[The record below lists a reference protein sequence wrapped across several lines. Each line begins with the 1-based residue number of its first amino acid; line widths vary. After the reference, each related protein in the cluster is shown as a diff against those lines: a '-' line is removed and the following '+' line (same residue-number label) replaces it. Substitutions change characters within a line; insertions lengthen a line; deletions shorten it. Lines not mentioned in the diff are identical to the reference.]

1 MSSLLKNNDR
11 PNIKPNAIFRV
22 MPLFLD
28 KTASIP
34 MVKHMNIGKCVTE
47 SLNPGQIPGLHTDS
61 FA

>member
-11 PNIKPNAIFRV
+11 PIKPNAIFRV

-47 SLNPGQIPGLHTDS
+47 FLNP
-61 FA
+61 